1 MASSSPLPAAPA
13 VAVVLAAVL
22 AACGASSVQ
31 PAANPGE
38 NAPEP
43 PSNPAEGKQ
52 LFGALCSGCHGAR
65 GDGKSAVAAHLF
77 PAPRDLT
84 RGEYRFRSTAS
95 GALPL
100 RADLLRSLA
109 LGLPGS
115 AMPGWQEQLT
125 DRQLLSLVLF
135 LETLSPRFA
144 AEPRQAEDLL
154 VPADVTEVAETP
166 ATIERGRQL
175 YVQLK
180 CGECHGADGRGDGL
194 AAATAKNSDGTLSH
208 VFDFTYG
215 VYKGGMRPLDVYR
228 TFVTGLDGS
237 PMPSYDQSIPAVAD
251 RWALVHYVR
260 SLGRSKGAAFYATER
275 PRWRDPLQDQPELRP
290 AAPPERPLAGAAS
303 GEATEPAPAGGSLE
317 GF

>member
-1 MASSSPLPAAPA
+1 MASSSPFQAARA
-13 VAVVLAAVL
+13 AAVVVAAVL
-22 AACGASSVQ
+22 SACGAVGVQ
-31 PAANPGE
+31 PGAAPHE
-38 NAPEP
+38 NAAEL
-43 PSNPAEGKQ
+43 PASAIEGRQ
-52 LFGALCSGCHGAR
+52 LFTALCTGCHGVR
-65 GDGKSAVAAHLF
+65 GDGKSAVTEHLF
-77 PAPRDLT
+77 PPPRDLT

-125 DRQLLSLVLF
+125 DRQLVSLLLF

-144 AEPRQAEDLL
+144 AEPRQADDLL
-154 VPADVTEVAETP
+154 VPSDVTEVAETP
-166 ATIERGRQL
+166 ASIERGRQL
-175 YVQLK
+175 YGQLK

-215 VYKGGMRPLDVYR
+215 VYKGGTRPLDVYR

-237 PMPSYDQSIPAVAD
+237 PMPSYDQSIPVVAD

-260 SLGRSKGAAFYATER
+260 SLGRSKGAAFYASER
-275 PRWRDPLQDQPELRP
+275 PRWRDPLQDQPELRL
-290 AAPPERPLAGAAS
+290 AAPAERPVAGAATS
-303 GEATEPAPAGGSLE
+303 EPSESAPAGGSFD

>member
-1 MASSSPLPAAPA
+1 MASSSPLQAARA
-13 VAVVLAAVL
+13 ATVVLAVL
-22 AACGASSVQ
+22 LSACGAAGVQ
-31 PAANPGE
+31 PAAAPQE
-38 NAPEP
+38 NAAEP
-43 PSNPAEGKQ
+43 PATAVEGRQ
-52 LFGALCSGCHGAR
+52 LFTALCTGCHGAR
-65 GDGKSAVAAHLF
+65 GDGKSTVAEHLF
-77 PAPRDLT
+77 PPPRDLT

-144 AEPRQAEDLL
+144 TEARQADDLL

-166 ATIERGRQL
+166 ASIERGRQL
-175 YVQLK
+175 YGQLK

-194 AAATAKNSDGTLSH
+194 AAATAKNSDGTRSH

-215 VYKGGMRPLDVYR
+215 VYKGGARPLDVYR

-237 PMPSYDQSIPAVAD
+237 PMPSYDQSIPVVAD

-260 SLGRSKGAAFYATER
+260 SLGRSKGAAFYASER

-290 AAPPERPLAGAAS
+290 APPEERPLAGASA
-303 GEATEPAPAGGSLE
+303 GETTEPAPTGGAPE

>member
-1 MASSSPLPAAPA
+1 MASFSQLRAACTASALLAIALGACGGAGVQPSPAPA
-13 VAVVLAAVL
+13 ESAA
-22 AACGASSVQ
+22 
-31 PAANPGE
+31 
-38 NAPEP
+38 EP
-43 PSNPAEGKQ
+43 PATPAEGRQ
-52 LFGALCSGCHGAR
+52 LFSALCSGCHGPR
-65 GDGKSAVAAHLF
+65 GDGKSPVAEHLF
-77 PAPRDLT
+77 PRPRDLT
-84 RGEYRFRSTAS
+84 RGEYRFRSTTS

-144 AEPRQAEDLL
+144 AEPRQVDDLL

-166 ATIERGRQL
+166 ASIERGRQL
-175 YVQLK
+175 YTQLK

-194 AAATAKNSDGTLSH
+194 AATTAKNSDGTPSH

-237 PMPSYDQSIPAVAD
+237 PMPSYDQSIPLVAD

-290 AAPPERPLAGAAS
+290 AAPAERPATGTSTAEPSDPAA
-303 GEATEPAPAGGSLE
+303 PGGLPE